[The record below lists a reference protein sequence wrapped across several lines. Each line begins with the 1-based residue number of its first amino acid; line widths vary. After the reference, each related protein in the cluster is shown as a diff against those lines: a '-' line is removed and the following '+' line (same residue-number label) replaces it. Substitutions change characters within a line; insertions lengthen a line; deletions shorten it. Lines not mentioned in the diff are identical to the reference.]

1 MSHSQIN
8 PVSKIGSKVEN
19 ILLRK
24 LIALILVE
32 LSTFFGTAEGLP
44 TEGREKRY
52 LFLFS
57 RTSVKFCFPKLSVS
71 LLIVS
76 QIKS

>member
-1 MSHSQIN
+1 MNKSGIENRFKSGKY
-8 PVSKIGSKVEN
+8 PTKKVD
-19 ILLRK
+19 R
-24 LIALILVE
+24 
-32 LSTFFGTAEGLP
+32 SDSGWTFFGTAEGLP